1 MKNYF
6 CLCAAGILF
15 LLGCGNSDSNKPAA
29 QATNASSSGGSLLTA
44 PVDYL
49 NAAAKAEQSAIKTV
63 DTSSLNKAIDQFNVE
78 KGRYPKDLDE
88 LVAEKYIPQ
97 IPPVPY
103 GTKLSYDAV
112 SGRVTVVKQ

>member
-1 MKNYF
+1 MKKF
-6 CLCAAGILF
+6 LSLCTAGSLF
-15 LLGCGNSDSNKPAA
+15 LLGCGKSDSNQPAA
-29 QATNASSSGGSLLTA
+29 QATNAASSGSSLATA

-49 NAAAKAEQSAIKTV
+49 NAAVKAEQSAIKTV
-63 DTSSLNKAIDQFNVE
+63 DTSALNKAIDQFNVE

-103 GTKLSYDAV
+103 GYKLSYDAV
-112 SGRVTVVKQ
+112 SGRAAVVKQ